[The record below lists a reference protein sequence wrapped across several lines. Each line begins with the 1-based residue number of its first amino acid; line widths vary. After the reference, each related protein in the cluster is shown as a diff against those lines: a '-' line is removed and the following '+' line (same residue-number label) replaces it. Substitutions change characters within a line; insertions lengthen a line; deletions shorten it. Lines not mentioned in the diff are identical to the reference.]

1 MGKPS
6 IMEKMVPSFFQK
18 RLDPSQRYGLRLT
31 LLTLAVAVVG
41 VPFGFLVTLV
51 VSKNESLI
59 EIDTLAANYLHE
71 FVRESRMLVSVLRL
85 ISFFGWP
92 PWFWVLIGGIALH
105 LWLRNRRRLVFFLI
119 STTILGSL
127 IDTVVKN
134 VVNRARPSLEDPVAT
149 AIGKSF
155 PSGHTMS
162 STIAYGAILL
172 IFLPFLSRRAKPWA
186 IAGAVALV
194 SAIGFSRL
202 ALGVHYIS
210 DVLGAMVLGVGW
222 LVAST
227 AAFEIWREE
236 RGRRHTEPLKEGV
249 EPEVVRA
256 IRTSR

>member
-1 MGKPS
+1 MKKL
-6 IMEKMVPSFFQK
+6 IPSFVRK

-31 LLTLAVAVVG
+31 LLTFAVALVG

-51 VSKNESLI
+51 VSRNEALI

-71 FVRESRMLVSVLRL
+71 FVRESRLLVSFLKL

-105 LWLRNRRRLVFFLI
+105 LWIRNRHRLALFLV
-119 STTILGSL
+119 STTILGSF

-172 IFLPFLSRRAKPWA
+172 IFLPFLSRKAKPWA
-186 IAGAVALV
+186 IAGTIALV

-202 ALGVHYIS
+202 ALGVHFIS
-210 DVLGAMVLGVGW
+210 DVLGGMVLGVGW
-222 LVAST
+222 LVATT

-236 RGRRHTEPLKEGV
+236 RGRRPTKPLKEGV

-256 IRTSR
+256 LKT